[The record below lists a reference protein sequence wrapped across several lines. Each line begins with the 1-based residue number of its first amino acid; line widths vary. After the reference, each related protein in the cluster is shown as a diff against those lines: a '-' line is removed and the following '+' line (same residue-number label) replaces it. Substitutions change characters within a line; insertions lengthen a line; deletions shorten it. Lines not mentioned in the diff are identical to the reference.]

1 MSISKLA
8 STLAALAMLGATF
21 LGAQESGLKFYA
33 YGGGY
38 TPFTDLTATGDQGF
52 KTGFNLGGGV
62 ALALNRFLEIG
73 GDLTLVQSRE
83 RGTATE
89 DQWRKLF
96 SAAEVVLRLP
106 LGRIAL
112 RASAGGGV
120 VTMDEQVPDSPLS
133 SRRAAR
139 LGAGVSYRWSRNFGL
154 FVQGA
159 AWVYDWDKLKYPSY
173 TRRQVDAIYSAG
185 LFYKIPFGGGG

>member
-1 MSISKLA
+1 MSVSKLA
-8 STLAALAMLGATF
+8 GTVTALLVLWGTF

-38 TPFTDLTATGDQGF
+38 TPFTELTATGDQGF

-89 DQWRKLF
+89 NRWRKLF
-96 SAAEVVLRLP
+96 SAAEVVVRVP
-106 LGRIAL
+106 LGKLAL

-139 LGAGVSYRWSRNFGL
+139 FGAGVSYGWSRNWGL
-154 FVQGA
+154 LVQGA
-159 AWVYDWDKLKYPSY
+159 AWVYDWDKVKYPTY
-173 TRRQVDAIYSAG
+173 TERQVDAIYSIG
-185 LFYKIPFGGGG
+185 LFYRIPFRKGG

>member
-1 MSISKLA
+1 MWVPKLVG
-8 STLAALAMLGATF
+8 SLAALLVLGST
-21 LGAQESGLKFYA
+21 LLDAQESGLKFYA

-52 KTGFNLGGGV
+52 NTGFNLGGGV
-62 ALALNRFLEIG
+62 ALALNRFVEIG

-89 DQWRKLF
+89 DRWRKLF
-96 SAAEVVLRLP
+96 SAAEVVVRVP
-106 LGRIAL
+106 LGKLAL

-139 LGAGVSYRWSRNFGL
+139 FGVGVSYGWSRNLGL
-154 FVQGA
+154 LVQGA
-159 AWVYDWDKLKYPSY
+159 AWVYDWDKVKYPTY
-173 TRRQVDAIYSAG
+173 TERQVDAIYSIG
-185 LFYKIPFGGGG
+185 LFYSIPFRKGG